1 MSIYKTL
8 QLMNTFS
15 AHVVSMQIIAVT
27 FFAPLSAS
35 AATGAFF
42 SPIFPAPAVNGEVAQ
57 KPNDIAVPYSL
68 YAATAGDL
76 GKDGI
81 SEIVVS
87 GSDGKIHALRSDG
100 TEIFTIDM
108 PGGGAASLAVFDD
121 NGDKKGDIAV
131 GDASGGDGLVTM
143 FIDNKM
149 HRMFSPY
156 GKFPGGIAVA
166 GGDVDGDGKNEL
178 ITIPLGGGS
187 SHMKV
192 WNRDGSL
199 RSEKIIFDHTYD
211 AGSHIAA
218 GDVDGDGSAEIIV
231 TKRKGAG
238 EIIILDGQSLE
249 KRTSFTAIDGG
260 FKGGLN
266 IAVQDISKDG
276 IAEIIAVPETG
287 GGPHVH
293 VFSGEGK
300 KITAFFGREE
310 SYRGATLLAAG
321 VFNGKYILTF
331 SGETHIPRH
340 DLSQHIIVDYSE
352 QRLYAY
358 EYGKLINTFLV
369 STGRDRTTP
378 MGDFPIMAKP
388 YIVHYA
394 GPGYDMGRIPYNLRF
409 YPHIYIHYAPWHN
422 NFGRPWSRGC
432 VNVNLEN
439 AEWIYNW
446 AQVGSLISVVE

>member
-1 MSIYKTL
+1 
-8 QLMNTFS
+8 
-15 AHVVSMQIIAVT
+15 
-27 FFAPLSAS
+27 
-35 AATGAFF
+35 
-42 SPIFPAPAVNGEVAQ
+42 
-57 KPNDIAVPYSL
+57 
-68 YAATAGDL
+68 
-76 GKDGI
+76 
-81 SEIVVS
+81 
-87 GSDGKIHALRSDG
+87 
-100 TEIFTIDM
+100 
-108 PGGGAASLAVFDD
+108 
-121 NGDKKGDIAV
+121 
-131 GDASGGDGLVTM
+131 
-143 FIDNKM
+143 
-149 HRMFSPY
+149 
-156 GKFPGGIAVA
+156 
-166 GGDVDGDGKNEL
+166 
-178 ITIPLGGGS
+178 
-187 SHMKV
+187 MKV

-199 RSEKIIFDHTYD
+199 RSEKIIFNESYD
-211 AGSHIAA
+211 AGSRIAA
-218 GDVDGDGSAEIIV
+218 GDVDGDGRAEIIV
-231 TKRKGAG
+231 TKRKGVG
-238 EIIILDGQSLE
+238 EVVVLNGETLE
-249 KRTSFTAIDGG
+249 QRTMFTAIAGG

-266 IAVQDISKDG
+266 VAAQDISKDG
-276 IAEIIAVPETG
+276 RAEIIVVPESG

-293 VFSGEGK
+293 VFSGEGN

-321 VFNGKYILTF
+321 VFNGQYVLTF

-369 STGRDRTTP
+369 STGKDYTTP